1 MVPEKKKYNLL
12 DDSGAVWWRILKY
25 YSQKESL
32 FIRWIT
38 QIFMESCLWV
48 RHCFGYLGYVN
59 ETCPALT
66 EFQVFGGETDQ
77 KQLI

>member
-32 FIRWIT
+32 FIR
-38 QIFMESCLWV
+38 
-48 RHCFGYLGYVN
+48 
-59 ETCPALT
+59 
-66 EFQVFGGETDQ
+66 
-77 KQLI
+77 